1 MLKINGIL
9 NGFKQNQ
16 LEEVVGKKLKKNI
29 EKEET
34 ITKKILRD

>member
-16 LEEVVGKKLKKNI
+16 LEEVVGKKIK
-29 EKEET
+29 
-34 ITKKILRD
+34 KKILKKKKQSPKKY

>member
-16 LEEVVGKKLKKNI
+16 LEEVVGKKLKNI
-29 EKEET
+29 EKEKT

>member
-9 NGFKQNQ
+9 NGFKRNQ

>member
-1 MLKINGIL
+1 MLKINGIP

-16 LEEVVGKKLKKNI
+16 LEEVVGTIKKNI

-34 ITKKILRD
+34 ITKKY